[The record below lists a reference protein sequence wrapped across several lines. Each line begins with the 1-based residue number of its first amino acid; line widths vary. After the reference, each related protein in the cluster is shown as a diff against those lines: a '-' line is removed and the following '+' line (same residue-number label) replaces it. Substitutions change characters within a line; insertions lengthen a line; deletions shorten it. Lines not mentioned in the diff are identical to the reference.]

1 MNIKLKHMILLAFS
15 AAVLAG
21 CGGSDDKDNEQPASF
36 VRQIE
41 SSDGKIN
48 MLLPD
53 FTQLVDQAGPAVVN
67 IQASKDG
74 GTDSGLGNPDQLPE
88 GDPFYEFF
96 KRLVP
101 NAPQLEQPEEDSGIS
116 YGSGFVISADG
127 YVLTN
132 THVVAGMS
140 KIKVTLNDKREFAA
154 KLVGSDVKSDVA
166 LLKIEATDLPT
177 VKIGSAKSLKTGE
190 WVVAIG
196 APFGFDNSVT
206 AGIVSAKG
214 RTLPD
219 EHYTSFIQTD
229 VAINPGNS
237 GGPLFN
243 LQGQVVGIN
252 SQIFSRSGGFMGIS
266 FAIPIDVAM
275 NVADQLKKTGKVQRG
290 QLGVII
296 QEVNYDLAK
305 SFSLDKPDGALIV
318 QVLPNSPAAQ
328 AGLQVGDIVR
338 SANGEPIR
346 SSGELPVIIGSIS
359 PGQEITL
366 GIWRKG
372 KELETKVRVGNASDE
387 ARAGV
392 LPENAQHGGELQNQS
407 FTVDKIGLTLV
418 PKNEGGRTVLIVAR
432 AEGLASS
439 AGLMRGDRVLTVG
452 QTDVDDESSFKD
464 ALSDSGKNIPLLVER
479 NGSTLFLALTLP

>member
-1 MNIKLKHMILLAFS
+1 MNIKSKYILLLAFS
-15 AAVLAG
+15 AAVLGG
-21 CGGSDDKDNEQPASF
+21 CGGSDDSEQPASSL

-41 SSDGKIN
+41 GDDGKVN

-67 IQASKDG
+67 IQASKAT
-74 GTDSGLGNPDQLPE
+74 GTDSGLGDPEQLPE
-88 GDPFYEFF
+88 GDPFYDFF

-101 NAPQLEQPEEDSGIS
+101 NAPQLEQPDDDSGIS
-116 YGSGFVISADG
+116 YGSGFIISSDG

-140 KIKVTLNDKREFAA
+140 KIKVTLNDKREFTA

-166 LLKIEATDLPT
+166 LLKIEAADLPT

-219 EHYTSFIQTD
+219 EQYTSFIQTD

-243 LQGQVVGIN
+243 LQGQVIGIN

-305 SFSLDKPDGALIV
+305 SFGLDKPDGALIV
-318 QVLPNSPAAQ
+318 QVLPDSPAAQ

-372 KELETKVRVGNASDE
+372 KEVETKVRVGNASD
-387 ARAGV
+387 AVRSGT
-392 LPENAQHGGELQNQS
+392 LPENAQHGDDLKKQS

-418 PKNEGGRTVLIVAR
+418 PRAENSHTVLMVAR
-432 AEGLASS
+432 AEGLAAD
-439 AGLMRGDRVLTVG
+439 AGLLRGDRILTVG
-452 QTDVDDESSFKD
+452 QTDVEDESSFKD
-464 ALSDSGKNIPLLVER
+464 ALSDAGKNVPLLVER
-479 NGSTLFLALTLP
+479 GGNTLFLALSLP